1 MLDWTEEKLIL
12 SKMYSELLNMGGRFR
27 NMTSYKLENSVN
39 IKLIWLRMYIL
50 KCNSV
55 FYFWQL
61 LLTAVKQC

>member
-27 NMTSYKLENSVN
+27 NMTCYKLENSVN